1 MERGVRH
8 RVSIIGAGN
17 VATHLAQALA
27 CANDVVQIYS
37 RNIANAACLAS
48 KIKGCEAIDDI
59 AKLSSNVD
67 IYVVSVKDD
76 AIKDIAV
83 KMPVACRNGLWV
95 HTSGSVSM
103 NVFSNVAESYGVL
116 YPLQTFSRDVAVN
129 VGEVPF
135 FIEGNNAKTLEKIKE
150 VALSVSPIVRCADS
164 DSRKRI
170 HASAVFA
177 CNFVNH
183 MWSMADDVLN
193 EGDFSFSLLLPLLK
207 ETLAKVAKVSPSEA
221 QTGPARRG
229 DIDTMTGHLAL
240 LDEDKKEIYKLL
252 SRSIMKQYN
261 ISTNEQNKL

>member
-8 RVSIIGAGN
+8 KIAIIGAGN
-17 VATHLAQALA
+17 VATHLAQAFA

-37 RNIANAACLAS
+37 RNLDNATCLAS
-48 KIKGCEAIDDI
+48 KIQGCEAINDLSQ
-59 AKLSSNVD
+59 LSSNVD
-67 IYVVSVKDD
+67 IYIVSVKDD
-76 AIKDIAV
+76 AIIDIV
-83 KMPVACRNGLWV
+83 YGMPETCRNGLWV

-103 NVFSNVAESYGVL
+103 DVFRNIAENYGVL
-116 YPLQTFSRDVAVN
+116 YPLQTFSRDVPVN

-135 FIEGNNAKTLEKIKE
+135 FIEGNNAVSFGRIKD
-150 VALSVSPIVRCADS
+150 VALSVSSIVRCADS
-164 DSRKRI
+164 DSRKLI

-183 MWSMADDVLN
+183 MWSIADEVLKD
-193 EGDFSFSLLLPLLK
+193 GDFSFDLLLPLLK
-207 ETLAKVAKVSPSEA
+207 ETLAKVSKVSPYDA

-229 DIDTMTGHLAL
+229 DIDTMSRHMAL

-261 ISTNEQNKL
+261 IPIDEQNKL

>member
-1 MERGVRH
+1 MERGIRH
-8 RVSIIGAGN
+8 KIAIIGAGN
-17 VATHLAQALA
+17 VATHLAQTLA

-37 RNIANAACLAS
+37 RNLENATRLAS
-48 KIKGCEAIDDI
+48 KIQGCEAIDDI
-59 AKLSSNVD
+59 SKLSSNVD
-67 IYVVSVKDD
+67 IYIVSVKDD
-76 AIKDIAV
+76 VIKDIAF
-83 KMPVACRNGLWV
+83 KMSEACRNGLWV

-103 NVFSNVAESYGVL
+103 DVFKDIAGNYGVL

-135 FIEGNNAKTLEKIKE
+135 FIEGNNAETLEKIKE
-150 VALSVSPIVRCADS
+150 VALSVSPVVRCADS

-183 MWSMADDVLN
+183 MWSMADDVLKA
-193 EGDFSFSLLLPLLK
+193 GDFSFDLLLPLLK
-207 ETLAKVAKVSPSEA
+207 ETLAKVSKVSPFDA

-229 DIDTMTGHLAL
+229 DVETMAGHLAL

-261 ISTNEQNKL
+261 IPIDEQNKL

>member
-8 RVSIIGAGN
+8 KISIIGAGN

-37 RNIANAACLAS
+37 RNINNATQLS
-48 KIKGCEAIDDI
+48 KRFAGCEAIDDI
-59 AKLSSNVD
+59 SRLDGIADVY
-67 IYVVSVKDD
+67 IISVKDD
-76 AIKDIAV
+76 AITDI
-83 KMPVACRNGLWV
+83 VAQIPDVCKNKLWM

-103 NVFSNVAESYGVL
+103 EVFKGTVNEYGVL
-116 YPLQTFSRDVAVN
+116 YPLQTFSRDVDVN
-129 VGEVPF
+129 VGEIPF
-135 FIEGNNAKTLEKIKE
+135 LIEGNKAETLAKIKE
-150 VALSVSPIVRCADS
+150 VALSVSSTVKCADS
-164 DSRKRI
+164 NSRKRI

-183 MWSMADDVLN
+183 MWSIADDVLKD
-193 EGDFSFSLLLPLLK
+193 GDFSFDLLLPLLK
-207 ETLAKVAKVSPSEA
+207 ETLAKVSKVSPYDA

-229 DIDTMTGHLAL
+229 DIDTMSRHMAL

-261 ISTNEQNKL
+261 IPIDEQNKL

>member
-8 RVSIIGAGN
+8 KVSIIGAGN

-37 RNIANAACLAS
+37 RNLDNATRLAS
-48 KIKGCEAIDDI
+48 KIQGCEAIDDI
-59 AKLSSNVD
+59 SKLSSNID
-67 IYVVSVKDD
+67 IYVISVKDD
-76 AIKDIAV
+76 AIKNIAF
-83 KMPVACRNGLWV
+83 KMPKDCRNGLWV

-103 NVFSNVAESYGVL
+103 DVFRNIADNYGVL
-116 YPLQTFSRDVAVN
+116 YPLQTFSRDVPVN

-135 FIEGNNAKTLEKIKE
+135 FIEGNNAVSFGRIKD
-150 VALSVSPIVRCADS
+150 VALSVSSIVRCADS
-164 DSRKRI
+164 DSRKLI

-183 MWSMADDVLN
+183 MWSIADEVLKD
-193 EGDFSFSLLLPLLK
+193 GDFSFDLLLPLLK
-207 ETLAKVAKVSPSEA
+207 ETLAKVSKVSPFDA

-229 DIDTMTGHLAL
+229 DIDTITRHLAL
-240 LDEDKKEIYKLL
+240 LDDDKKEIYKLL

-261 ISTNEQNKL
+261 ISIDESNKL